1 MIKFIINFQW
11 MNIYFNRQL
20 KEQAKPKT
28 FNDYNKF
35 DLKNFDIK
43 TDGSLVEYKPEFH
56 KNAVVSNINF

>member
-1 MIKFIINFQW
+1 